1 MNKVRILLVLLLIA
15 AAFAYTTL
23 DLGQYLTLAY
33 VQSRL
38 DVLREFSADNF
49 ALSAGLYFTVY
60 VLVTALS
67 VPGAAIMTL
76 LGGAVFGLAWG
87 LLLVS
92 FASTAGATLA
102 FLSSRLLLRDY
113 VQKRFGNSLKTINAG
128 IERDGAFYLFTLRMI
143 PVFPFFLINLVMGL
157 TPIRTVT
164 FFWVSQV
171 GMLLGTAVY
180 VNAGVEL
187 GQLSSLSGLLN
198 GSLILSFVLLALMPW
213 AGKVLIAL
221 LRRRRLTRA
230 WKRPARFDTNIVV
243 IGAGSGGLVA
253 SIIAAGAKAKVTLIE
268 KHKMGGDCLN
278 TGCVPSKTF
287 ISSAKVAETLRQ
299 AEAYGIRNASGQVDF
314 AAVME
319 RVQGVIKTIE
329 PHDSVERFTG
339 LGVDC
344 VQGEAFIRSPW
355 EVEVNGQVIT
365 TRAIIVA
372 TGARPAVPAIPGLSA
387 IPYLH
392 SDNVW
397 ELREL
402 PKRLLVLGAGPI
414 GCELAQSFARL
425 GAEVTIVDQAE
436 RLMSR
441 EDADVSALVEQTFRA
456 AGIRILTACQV
467 QGFGSDAEGDF
478 ATVKT
483 GDGHD
488 LRLDFDKVL
497 LALGRKPNVEGFGLE
512 ALGVALTPAGSIQ
525 VTDAL
530 QTNIPNIYACGDVAG
545 PYQFTHMASFQAWYA
560 TLNALAGGLKTFKVS
575 YRVVPRATF
584 TDPEVA
590 RVGLNEQEAQQQSVA
605 YELTHF
611 SLARLDRALADG
623 HAYGFVKILTAP
635 GTDRILG
642 VTIVGPQAGELIG
655 SFVFAM
661 THNLGL
667 KKIGATTHIYPTLLE
682 ANRFAANAWRSA
694 RVPQNLMPWA
704 EKYFRW
710 CRRG

>member
-1 MNKVRILLVLLLIA
+1 MNKARIMLLAVLLA
-15 AAFAYTTL
+15 AVALYITF

-33 VQSRL
+33 AQSQL
-38 DVLREFSADNF
+38 DTLREFSRQNF
-49 ALSAGLYFTVY
+49 ALSAGLFFAGY
-60 VLVTALS
+60 VVVTALS
-67 VPGAAIMTL
+67 IPGAAIMTL
-76 LGGAVFGLAWG
+76 LGGAIFGLGWG

-92 FASTAGATLA
+92 FASTLGATLA
-102 FLSSRLLLRDY
+102 FLASRLLLRDY
-113 VQKRFGNSLKTINAG
+113 VQRRFGSSLKTVNAG

-157 TPIRTVT
+157 TPIKTFT
-164 FFWVSQV
+164 FFWVSQA

-187 GQLSSLSGLLN
+187 GQLSSLSGLLS

-213 AGKVLIAL
+213 VGKRVINTI
-221 LRRRRLTRA
+221 RRNRLARA
-230 WKRPARFDTNIVV
+230 YKRPRQFDANLVV

-253 SIIAAGAKAKVTLIE
+253 SIIAAGAKAKVILIE

-278 TGCVPSKTF
+278 TGCVPSKTL
-287 ISSAKVAETLRQ
+287 ISSAKVAETIRQ
-299 AEAYGIRNASGQVDF
+299 AEAFGIRNASGKVDF

-339 LGVDC
+339 LGVEC
-344 VQGEAFIRSPW
+344 VQGEGFIRSPW
-355 EVEVNGQVIT
+355 EVEVDGRVIR

-372 TGARPAVPAIPGLSA
+372 TGARPFIPEVPGLTA
-387 IPYLH
+387 IRYLH

-402 PKRLLVLGAGPI
+402 PARLLVLGGGPI

-425 GAEVTIVDQAE
+425 GSQVTLLDRAG

-441 EDADVSALVEQTFRA
+441 EDTDVTDMIEATFRD
-456 AGIRILTACQV
+456 
-467 QGFGSDAEGDF
+467 QGVNLMLSHEMQRFGSDADGDYLVSK
-478 ATVKT
+478 AT
-483 GDGHD
+483 DGSEHT
-488 LRLDFDKVL
+488 LRFDKVL
-497 LALGRKPNVEGFGLE
+497 VALGRKANVEGFGLE
-512 ALGVALTPAGSIQ
+512 ALNMPLTAQGAIQ
-525 VTDAL
+525 VDETM
-530 QTNIPNIYACGDVAG
+530 QTAYPSIFACGDVAG
-545 PYQFTHMASFQAWYA
+545 PWQFTHMASFQAWYA
-560 TLNALAGGLKTFKVS
+560 TLNALAGGLKTFRAS

-590 RVGLNEQEAQQQSVA
+590 RVGLNEQEAREQGVD
-605 YELTHF
+605 YEVTHF
-611 SLARLDRALADG
+611 SLDHLDRALADG
-623 HAYGFVKILTAP
+623 HAYGFIKILTVP
-635 GTDRILG
+635 GSDKILG
-642 VTIVGPQAGELIG
+642 VTMVGPQAGELIG

-694 RVPQNLMPWA
+694 RVPAHLLPWA

-710 CRRG
+710 RR

>member
-1 MNKVRILLVLLLIA
+1 MNKARIMLLAVLLA
-15 AAFAYTTL
+15 AVALYITF

-33 VQSRL
+33 AQSQL
-38 DVLREFSADNF
+38 DTLREFSRQNF
-49 ALSAGLYFTVY
+49 ALSAGLFFAGY
-60 VLVTALS
+60 VVVTALS
-67 VPGAAIMTL
+67 IPGAAIMTL
-76 LGGAVFGLAWG
+76 LGGAIFGLGWG

-92 FASTAGATLA
+92 FASTLGATLA
-102 FLSSRLLLRDY
+102 FLASRLLLRDY
-113 VQKRFGNSLKTINAG
+113 VQRRFGSSLKTVNAG

-157 TPIRTVT
+157 TPIKTFT
-164 FFWVSQV
+164 FFWVSQA

-187 GQLSSLSGLLN
+187 GQLSSLSGLLS

-213 AGKVLIAL
+213 VGKRVINTI
-221 LRRRRLTRA
+221 RRNRLARA
-230 WKRPARFDTNIVV
+230 YKRPRQFDANLVV

-253 SIIAAGAKAKVTLIE
+253 SIIAAGAKAKVILIE

-278 TGCVPSKTF
+278 TGCVPSKTL
-287 ISSAKVAETLRQ
+287 ISSAKVAETIRQ
-299 AEAYGIRNASGQVDF
+299 AEAFGIRNASGKVDF

-339 LGVDC
+339 LGVEC
-344 VQGEAFIRSPW
+344 VQGEGFIRSPW
-355 EVEVNGQVIT
+355 EVEVDGRVIR

-372 TGARPAVPAIPGLSA
+372 TGARPFIPEVPGLTA
-387 IPYLH
+387 IRYLH

-402 PKRLLVLGAGPI
+402 PARLLVLGGGPI

-425 GAEVTIVDQAE
+425 GSQVTLLDRAG

-441 EDADVSALVEQTFRA
+441 EDTDVTDMIEATFRD
-456 AGIRILTACQV
+456 
-467 QGFGSDAEGDF
+467 QGVNLMLSHEMQRFGSDADGDYLVSK
-478 ATVKT
+478 AT
-483 GDGHD
+483 DGSEHT
-488 LRLDFDKVL
+488 LRFDKVL
-497 LALGRKPNVEGFGLE
+497 VALGRKANVEGFGLE
-512 ALGVALTPAGSIQ
+512 ALNMPLTAQGAILVDETMQTAYPSIF
-525 VTDAL
+525 
-530 QTNIPNIYACGDVAG
+530 ACGDVAG
-545 PYQFTHMASFQAWYA
+545 PWQFTHMASFQAWYA
-560 TLNALAGGLKTFKVS
+560 TLNALAGGLKTFRAS

-590 RVGLNEQEAQQQSVA
+590 RVGLNEQEAREQGVD

-611 SLARLDRALADG
+611 SLDHLDRALADG
-623 HAYGFVKILTAP
+623 HAYGFIKILTVP
-635 GTDRILG
+635 GSDKILG
-642 VTIVGPQAGELIG
+642 VTMVGPQAGELIG

-694 RVPQNLMPWA
+694 RVPAHLLPWA

-710 CRRG
+710 RR

>member
-1 MNKVRILLVLLLIA
+1 MNKARIMLLAVLLA
-15 AAFAYTTL
+15 AVALYITF

-33 VQSRL
+33 AQSQL
-38 DVLREFSADNF
+38 DTLREFSRQNF
-49 ALSAGLYFTVY
+49 ALSAGLFFAGY
-60 VLVTALS
+60 VIVTALS
-67 VPGAAIMTL
+67 IPGAAIMTL
-76 LGGAVFGLAWG
+76 LGGAIFGLGWG

-92 FASTAGATLA
+92 FASTLGATLA
-102 FLSSRLLLRDY
+102 FLASRLLLRDY
-113 VQKRFGNSLKTINAG
+113 VQRRFGSSLKTVNAG

-157 TPIRTVT
+157 TPIKTFT
-164 FFWVSQV
+164 FFWISQA

-187 GQLSSLSGLLN
+187 GQLSSLSGLLS

-213 AGKVLIAL
+213 VGKRVINTI
-221 LRRRRLTRA
+221 RRNRLARA
-230 WKRPARFDTNIVV
+230 YKRPRQFDANLVV

-253 SIIAAGAKAKVTLIE
+253 SIIAAGAKAKVILIE

-278 TGCVPSKTF
+278 TGCVPSKTL
-287 ISSAKVAETLRQ
+287 ISSAKVAETIRQ
-299 AEAYGIRNASGQVDF
+299 AEAFGIRNASGKVDF

-339 LGVDC
+339 LGVEC
-344 VQGEAFIRSPW
+344 VQGEGFIRSPW
-355 EVEVNGQVIT
+355 EVEVDGRVIR

-372 TGARPAVPAIPGLSA
+372 TGARPFIPEVPGLTA
-387 IPYLH
+387 IRYLH

-402 PKRLLVLGAGPI
+402 PARLLVLGGGPI

-425 GAEVTIVDQAE
+425 GSQVTLLDRAG

-441 EDADVSALVEQTFRA
+441 EDTDVTDMIEATFRD
-456 AGIRILTACQV
+456 
-467 QGFGSDAEGDF
+467 QGVNLMLSHEMQRFGSDADGDF
-478 ATVKT
+478 LISKAA
-483 GDGHD
+483 DGSEHM
-488 LRLDFDKVL
+488 LRFDKVL
-497 LALGRKPNVEGFGLE
+497 VALGRKANVEGFGLE
-512 ALGVALTPAGSIQ
+512 ALKMPLTAQGAIQ
-525 VTDAL
+525 VDETM
-530 QTNIPNIYACGDVAG
+530 QTAYPSIFACGDVAG
-545 PYQFTHMASFQAWYA
+545 PWQFTHMASFQAWYA
-560 TLNALAGGLKTFKVS
+560 TLNALAGGLKTFRAS

-590 RVGLNEQEAQQQSVA
+590 RVGLNEQEAREQGVD

-611 SLARLDRALADG
+611 SLDHLDRALADG
-623 HAYGFVKILTAP
+623 HAYGFIKILTVP
-635 GTDRILG
+635 GSDKILG
-642 VTIVGPQAGELIG
+642 VTMVGPQAGELIG

-694 RVPQNLMPWA
+694 RVPAHLLPWA

-710 CRRG
+710 RR

>member
-1 MNKVRILLVLLLIA
+1 MVLLLVAAGIA
-15 AAFAYTTL
+15 YVTL

-33 VQSRL
+33 AQSQL
-38 DVLREFSADNF
+38 DVLREASRDNF
-49 ALSAGLYFTVY
+49 AVSASLYFIVY

-76 LGGAVFGLAWG
+76 LGGAVFGLGWG
-87 LLLVS
+87 LVLVS
-92 FASTAGATLA
+92 FASTLGATLA

-113 VQKRFGNSLKTINAG
+113 VQSRFGSSLKTINAG

-157 TPIRTVT
+157 TPIPVLT
-164 FFWVSQV
+164 FFWVSQL

-198 GSLILSFVLLALMPW
+198 GSLILSFVLLAAMPW
-213 AGKVLIAL
+213 AGKLVIAL
-221 LRRRRLTRA
+221 IRRRRLTRA
-230 WKRPARFDTNIVV
+230 WQRPKQFDTNIVV

-287 ISSAKVAETLRQ
+287 ISSAKVAETIRQ
-299 AEAYGIRNASGQVDF
+299 AEAFGIKNASGQVDF

-329 PHDSVERFTG
+329 PHDSVERFTS

-344 VQGEAFIRSPW
+344 VQGEAYIRSPW
-355 EVEVNGQVIT
+355 EVEVNGRVIS

-372 TGARPAVPAIPGLSA
+372 TGARPFVPDIPGLAA

-425 GAEVTIVDQAE
+425 GSHVTIVDRSD

-441 EDADVSALVEQTFRA
+441 EDSDVSELIATTFSA
-456 AGIRILTACQV
+456 AGIRVLTTCQA
-467 QGFGSDAEGDF
+467 QHFGSDANGDF
-478 ATVKT
+478 LMAKQS
-483 GDGHD
+483 DGTL

-512 ALGVALTPAGSIQ
+512 QLGVPLTSDGAIQ
-525 VTDAL
+525 VSDAL
-530 QTNIPNIYACGDVAG
+530 QTVFPSIFACGDVAG

-560 TLNALAGGLKTFKVS
+560 TLNALAGGLKTFRAS

-590 RVGLNEQEAQQQSVA
+590 RVGLNEQEAQQQGVA
-605 YELTHF
+605 YEITHF
-611 SLARLDRALADG
+611 SLGRLDRALADG

-642 VTIVGPQAGELIG
+642 ATIVGPHAGELIG

-694 RVPQNLMPWA
+694 RVPQAMMPWA